1 MTGPEGEIRPPCGTY
16 RAHQRHKRRG
26 EPVDD
31 ECRIAANEFVA
42 QWRAKNAERNRQVR
56 RNGLK
61 LRRRAIAILRE
72 RHPDLYADALK
83 EARREER
90 SAQQD

>member
-1 MTGPEGEIRPPCGTY
+1 MADDYTPPCGTY

-31 ECRIAANEFVA
+31 ECRLAANEFVA
-42 QWRAKNAERNRQVR
+42 QWRAKNAERNRKVT
-56 RNGLK
+56 NNNLK
-61 LRRRAIAILRE
+61 IRRRAIAILRE
-72 RHPDLYADALK
+72 RYPELYGDALK

-90 SAQQD
+90 ASNG